1 MQRAQI
7 NKINVDRLTSWKNRL
22 NEHHSTPMLLVG
34 VGHDHKQG
42 ELMVL
47 VTEERTDYEILLLMR
62 EALRMLEQQ
71 HASKN

>member
-1 MQRAQI
+1 MQRSQI

-22 NEHHSTPMLLVG
+22 NEQHSTPMMLVG
-34 VGHDHKQG
+34 VGHDHKSG
-42 ELMVL
+42 ELMIL

-71 HASKN
+71 HSSKN